1 MTQKIKPGSRAFRH
15 VTITRSMVNED
26 DRSVEISFS
35 SEEPVEQWWGI
46 EILDHS
52 KGAMRVDRLK
62 SGAAPLLVNHDWGD
76 QVGVIDALLESE
88 GKGRAKVRFS
98 KSARGAEIMQDV
110 NDGIRTCI
118 SVGYIIHDS
127 ILERE
132 KDGVGTY
139 RITDWE
145 PFEVSIVSVPADT
158 TVGVGRGLDRR
169 SQIEFLPNEE
179 NIMDGDKVVSGGDN
193 RTAEKINTQEIE
205 QRARENERAVERQRV
220 ADITAAGRAFKD
232 FGGAE
237 LAAEYVANGKSLGEF
252 QRAMQ
257 ERVAEKSN
265 KPTKTA
271 DIGMTGNEVRQF
283 SFLRALNALANP
295 TDRKAYEAAAFE
307 RECSE
312 AAAKVAG
319 KASRGFMVPNDVLRR
334 ELSVANAASAGSLVD
349 DKFLVSDFITM
360 LRNAMVISNLGVRTM
375 TGLVGDITIPR
386 QIGGN
391 AAYWVGEGEDV
402 DASEPAFDQIKLSPR
417 TVGSFTEVTRKLLI
431 QSSIDIE
438 AFVRQEIAT
447 TIGLEIE
454 RVALFGDGSGE
465 SPLGIANM
473 TGIGSVAIGA
483 NGGAPTWKHMV
494 DMETQ
499 IAVSNALAGNMAYV
513 TNAKVRGKL
522 KTTIKEASVPGYV
535 WADGGN
541 PINGYRA
548 EVTNAVPSNLSK
560 GTGTNLS
567 AMIFGNWA
575 DLILAFWSGLDLT
588 VDPYTKATSG
598 GVRIVG
604 LMDVDVSIR
613 RAESFSR
620 MMDIATA

>member
-1 MTQKIKPGSRAFRH
+1 MFREI
-15 VTITRSMVNED
+15 TITRSMVNEE
-26 DRSVEISFS
+26 DRSVELTFS
-35 SEEPVEQWWGI
+35 SEEPIERWWGT
-46 EILDHS
+46 EILDHG
-52 KGAMRVDRLK
+52 KGAMRTDRLK

-76 QVGVIDALLESE
+76 QVGVIDRLLSAD
-88 GKGRAKVRFS
+88 GKGRALVRFS
-98 KSARGAEIMQDV
+98 RSARGEEIMNDV
-110 NDGIRTCI
+110 NDGIRACV
-118 SVGYIIHDS
+118 SVGYIVHNS
-127 ILERE
+127 VLEQQ

-158 TVGVGRGLDRR
+158 TVGVGRGLDQR

-179 NIMDGDKVVSGGDN
+179 NIMDEKDKVTGGADN

-205 QRARENERAVERQRV
+205 QRAREAAQQTERQRV
-220 ADITAAGRAFKD
+220 TDIDAAGRAFKD
-232 FGGAE
+232 YDGE
-237 LAAEYVANGKSLGEF
+237 NLAREHITSGRSLAEF
-252 QRAMQ
+252 QAAMQ
-257 ERVAEKSN
+257 KRVAEKSN
-265 KPTKTA
+265 TPTRTA
-271 DIGMTGNEVRQF
+271 DIGMTRGEVKQF
-283 SFLRALNALANP
+283 SFVRALNALANP
-295 TDRKAYEAAAFE
+295 SDRKAYEEAAFE

-319 KASRGFMVPNDVLRR
+319 KSSRGFMVPHDVLRR
-334 ELSVANAASAGSLVD
+334 GLSVADAASAGNLVD

-360 LRNAMVISNLGVRTM
+360 LRNAMVISSLGTRTM
-375 TGLVGDITIPR
+375 AGLTSDITIPR

-402 DASEPAFDQIKLSPR
+402 GDSEPSFDQIKLSPR

-438 AFVRQEIAT
+438 AFIRQEIAT

-454 RVALFGDGSGE
+454 RCALFGDGSGE

-473 TGIGSVAIGA
+473 TGIGSVACGTNGA
-483 NGGAPTWKHMV
+483 APTWAHMV
-494 DMETQ
+494 AMETQ

-522 KTTIKEASVPGYV
+522 KTTIKEAAVPGYV

-548 EVTNAVPSNLSK
+548 EVTNAVPSNLTK

-567 AMIFGNWA
+567 AMLFGNWA

-620 MMDIATA
+620 MMDIVTA